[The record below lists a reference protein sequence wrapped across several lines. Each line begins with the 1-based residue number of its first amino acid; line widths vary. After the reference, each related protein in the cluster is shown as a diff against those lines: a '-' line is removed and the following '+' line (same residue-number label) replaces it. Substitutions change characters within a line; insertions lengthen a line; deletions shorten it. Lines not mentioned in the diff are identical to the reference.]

1 MLEQAFMKVKMFF
14 PFSKIKI
21 FVSHLH
27 PSPSPI
33 KDTLYNAPSKS
44 GRRRVVLVGLHQA
57 CRSLKNV
64 RVGIASPSNSIYFQT
79 EKRDINVGNAIYL
92 SLFRSQFLASQQ
104 MIFLFQIP
112 FPPPSFPSTFLSRF
126 FCCSSFV
133 FFYSLG

>member
-33 KDTLYNAPSKS
+33 KDTLYNASSKS

-64 RVGIASPSNSIYFQT
+64 RVGIANPSTFKLKKETLTLAMLSIAFSFS
-79 EKRDINVGNAIYL
+79 V
-92 SLFRSQFLASQQ
+92 
-104 MIFLFQIP
+104 
-112 FPPPSFPSTFLSRF
+112 PSFPANDIFVPNSLPSPEFPIHVSFTIFLLFFFRF
-126 FCCSSFV
+126 LLQSWIGF
-133 FFYSLG
+133 